1 MLNRTSVERS
11 SDRELTITRTF
22 NAPPRIVFDAWTSAE
37 LVKRWWAP
45 VSLGVS
51 IVSCEADV
59 RVGGRYRYV
68 LKPATSEAFA
78 FSGTYREVTPYSRLV
93 YTTFFEPGLAP
104 PKDESEARSSPSPSR
119 ERDGPTSSHASC
131 IRRRKCWTARLRP
144 AWRSACARRWTCST
158 SWWSRFADRLVDG
171 GRRAPV
177 SRHWFLPSDGLRMT
191 A

>member
-1 MLNRTSVERS
+1 MPATDRREGSEPAMLNRTSVERS

-22 NAPPRIVFDAWTSAE
+22 NAPPRIVFDAWTNAE

-68 LKPATSEAFA
+68 LKPAKSEAFA

-93 YTTFFEPGLAP
+93 YTTFFEPGLTP
-104 PKDESEARSSPSPSR
+104 PKDESEAAVVTVTFEEDGDRTHLVARELYPSK
-119 ERDGPTSSHASC
+119 EVLDGAIATGMEH
-131 IRRRKCWTARLRP
+131 
-144 AWRSACARRWTCST
+144 
-158 SWWSRFADRLVDG
+158 
-171 GRRAPV
+171 
-177 SRHWFLPSDGLRMT
+177 GLRETMDLLGELVESLR
-191 A
+191 